1 MKSEGVKKDSGMS
14 RFLQL
19 QGSSLLV
26 AIEKLA
32 EKHAGF
38 ESNFVLD
45 RLWNKFRYCLSQIN
59 SYFTTVI
66 QTVEYVS
73 LTKILCYTSCTP
85 LS

>member
-1 MKSEGVKKDSGMS
+1 MEKQRKIHESGTRDCFYENICRAMKSEGVKKDSGMS
-14 RFLQL
+14 RFSQL

-45 RLWNKFRYCLSQIN
+45 HL
-59 SYFTTVI
+59 
-66 QTVEYVS
+66 
-73 LTKILCYTSCTP
+73 
-85 LS
+85 